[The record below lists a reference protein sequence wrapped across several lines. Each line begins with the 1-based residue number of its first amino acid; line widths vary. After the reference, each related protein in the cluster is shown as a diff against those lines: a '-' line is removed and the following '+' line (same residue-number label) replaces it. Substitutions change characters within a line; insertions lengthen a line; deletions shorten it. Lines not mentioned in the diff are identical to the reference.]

1 MERIGKAL
9 DDLPCLP
16 RRHEDGLVIRGGASF
31 DRQHRVILHELMQ
44 GPDTVDPEHTFR
56 ETYDRRPCQVLLGV
70 KDFEPMLYIEGFDI
84 VRYSLPPLREKIC
97 VGDM

>member
-9 DDLPCLP
+9 DDLPCLL
-16 RRHEDGLVIRGGASF
+16 RRHEDGLVIRSGASF

-44 GPDTVDPEHTFR
+44 GPDTVNPKHRAAKFT
-56 ETYDRRPCQVLLGV
+56 DRRPCQSLLGV
-70 KDFEPMLYIEGFDI
+70 KDFEPMLYVEGFDI
-84 VRYSLPPLREKIC
+84 VRDSFSPLRDKVG